1 MNTAVHQHNG
11 DAGNGYFGKEVRQIG
26 RGLGSLADKAIADLG
41 KKYRQNDWYRKSKNQ
56 AVGVDHKGIAEGL
69 PELFLVDAG
78 HQIYEVVDAFELAH
92 PDAQT
97 RIVPFEGYQKPAHWL
112 IRPQCKPKHHRQ
124 QQNIQTP
131 ILDQRMD

>member
-1 MNTAVHQHNG
+1 MIGT
-11 DAGNGYFGKEVRQIG
+11 GNP
-26 RGLGSLADKAIADLG
+26 
-41 KKYRQNDWYRKSKNQ
+41 KNQ

-112 IRPQCKPKHHRQ
+112 IRPQCKPKHHRAGSKTYKRQ
-124 QQNIQTP
+124 SWTSAWISSLLLGLR
-131 ILDQRMD
+131 ILISF